1 MLRLNCRLS
10 RARPF
15 QGKLVFFYVLI
26 LSRWGVIGIHT
37 AEESFSVLFVIST
50 AHGADG
56 RQGSQLMFLCRIVR
70 PRKAV
75 EVGEVKRDGH
85 KTCWSSPAGRQV
97 VGPLRNSRFF
107 RVIMRCAGSSSA
119 GGDPGIGN

>member
-50 AHGADG
+50 VTT
-56 RQGSQLMFLCRIVR
+56 F
-70 PRKAV
+70 
-75 EVGEVKRDGH
+75 VGILIFV
-85 KTCWSSPAGRQV
+85 
-97 VGPLRNSRFF
+97 F
-107 RVIMRCAGSSSA
+107 R
-119 GGDPGIGN
+119 